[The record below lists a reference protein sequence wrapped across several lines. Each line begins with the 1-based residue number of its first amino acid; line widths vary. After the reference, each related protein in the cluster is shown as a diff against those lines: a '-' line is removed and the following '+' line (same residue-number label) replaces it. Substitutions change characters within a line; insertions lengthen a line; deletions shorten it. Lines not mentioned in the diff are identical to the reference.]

1 MSVSSIAVYNTV
13 ESLARMSKQELDLF
27 YNDLVDRYP
36 DLADKLSTHIEY
48 LLQDRA
54 LSELNMLYNDKDIT
68 DG

>member
-27 YNDLVDRYP
+27 YNNLVDRYP
-36 DLADKLSTHIEY
+36 DLADNLSTHIEY

-54 LSELNMLYNDKDIT
+54 LSELNMFYNENQGD
-68 DG
+68 

>member
-1 MSVSSIAVYNTV
+1 MSVSSITVYNTV

-27 YNDLVDRYP
+27 YSDLVDRYP

-54 LSELNMLYNDKDIT
+54 LSELNMFYNENQGD
-68 DG
+68 

>member
-1 MSVSSIAVYNTV
+1 MSVSSIAVYNTI

-27 YNDLVDRYP
+27 YSDLVDRYP

-54 LSELNMLYNDKDIT
+54 LSELNMFYNDNQSD
-68 DG
+68 

>member
-13 ESLARMSKQELDLF
+13 ESLARMNKQELDLF

-36 DLADKLSTHIEY
+36 DLADKLSTHVEY

-54 LSELNMLYNDKDIT
+54 LSELNMFYNENQGD
-68 DG
+68 

>member
-1 MSVSSIAVYNTV
+1 MSVSSIAVYNTI

-27 YNDLVDRYP
+27 YSDLVDRYP

-54 LSELNMLYNDKDIT
+54 LSELNMFYNDNQGD
-68 DG
+68 